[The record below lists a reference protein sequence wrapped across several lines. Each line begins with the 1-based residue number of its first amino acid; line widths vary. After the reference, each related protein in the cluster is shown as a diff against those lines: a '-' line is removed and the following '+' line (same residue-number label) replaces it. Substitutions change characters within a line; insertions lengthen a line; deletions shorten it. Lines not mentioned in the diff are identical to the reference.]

1 MYFFFFH
8 SSWNRLSKNLFWIF
22 FKLHKNRTQSMIRI
36 YVFCLEGK
44 VTSFGTVKLIKQ
56 KDHWSI
62 LTPLVLC
69 ISKPK
74 PKSANAVG

>member
-1 MYFFFFH
+1 
-8 SSWNRLSKNLFWIF
+8 
-22 FKLHKNRTQSMIRI
+22 MIRI

-44 VTSFGTVKLIKQ
+44 VTSFGTFKLIKQ

-62 LTPLVLC
+62 LTPLVIY

-74 PKSANAVG
+74 PKSADAVG